1 MKKSLLI
8 LLVLIMVAC
17 STGSSEEAAADCTV
31 GSVNGDLN
39 LYNWAEYIDPDLVSE
54 FEETYGVSVYEDFYT
69 SNEEARTKLQTGVN
83 AYDIVV
89 PSDYM
94 ISQLIEDGLLLE
106 LNFDLLPN
114 FSNIDPEYTYLVY
127 DPENLYTVPYFWGT
141 TGFGVNLDA
150 LGVEEVPNT
159 WGLVF
164 DKTLR
169 DQYGLKF
176 TLLDDSREVL
186 GAALKYL
193 GYSLNTTDEAQIQEA
208 ADLVKETQEAIVAY
222 DSDQFEDLIISGEI
236 NAAHGWSGD
245 FFALFYEL
253 EDQYE
258 DVYSSFVYLIPE
270 EGGVR
275 WSDAMV
281 IPSNASSVCTAH
293 TFINFMMDAEKAA
306 QNAEWNAYAT
316 ANLAA
321 KALIDPEM
329 LADESIYPTAEVVA
343 NLEFIADLGDV
354 NEVYENK
361 FFEAKSSS

>member
-1 MKKSLLI
+1 MKKSMLL
-8 LLVLIMVAC
+8 LLLFIMVAC
-17 STGSSEEAAADCTV
+17 SSGTSDVVAIDCEV
-31 GSVNGDLN
+31 GEVNGNLS
-39 LYNWAEYIDPDLVSE
+39 LYNWAEYLDPELVEE
-54 FEETYGVSVYEDFYT
+54 FEATYGVSVFEDFYT

-83 AYDIVV
+83 AYDVV
-89 PSDYM
+89 FPSDYM
-94 ISQLIEDGLLLE
+94 ISQLIKDGLLLE
-106 LNFDLLPN
+106 LNFDILPN
-114 FSNIDPEYTYLVY
+114 FSNIDPDYTYLGY
-127 DPENLYTVPYFWGT
+127 DPENLYSVPYFWGT

-164 DKTLR
+164 DKDLR

-193 GYSLNTTDEAQIQEA
+193 GYSLNTTDETQIQEA
-208 ADLVKETQEAIVAY
+208 ADLIKETQEAIVAY
-222 DSDQFEDLIISGEI
+222 DSDQFEDLIISGET

-258 DVYSSFVYLIPE
+258 DVYSSFVYLIPD

-281 IPSNASSVCTAH
+281 IPSNSSSVCTAH
-293 TFINFMMDAEKAA
+293 TFLNFMMDAEVAA

-321 KALIDPEM
+321 KDYIDPEM
-329 LADESIYPTAEVVA
+329 LADESIYPSEDVVA
-343 NLEFIADLGDV
+343 NLEFIADLGDT